1 MSDHKSMSNICMK
14 ITFFFLSFIKKNT
27 IFKENLELTY
37 EPVAKLLKYP

>member
-14 ITFFFLSFIKKNT
+14 TFFLSFFHKKKNT